1 MLGWSRK
8 AVEILQNL
16 RLQEIASAR
25 SFRLMLLGVVTVCE
39 YTFGES
45 SQYLEIFADHMK
57 HSFPSLWLL

>member
-45 SQYLEIFADHMK
+45 SQYLEI
-57 HSFPSLWLL
+57 SLII